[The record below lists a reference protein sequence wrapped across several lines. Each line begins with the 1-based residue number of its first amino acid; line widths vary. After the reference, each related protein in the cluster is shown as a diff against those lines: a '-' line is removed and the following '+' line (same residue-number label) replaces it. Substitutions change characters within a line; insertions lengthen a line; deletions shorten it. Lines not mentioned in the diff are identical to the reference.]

1 MSLNQSRSYWKHL
14 NSCLLAWGIVI
25 ALTACGDPES
35 ETAHKENHGH
45 ESNLLAAHSHET
57 AGVTC
62 FVCDPSKREK
72 GRLWCEEHS
81 RYEDRCWICHPELED
96 KSRLWCKEHSLY
108 EDECTLCHPELK
120 KSDTSPESSSRQS
133 GPTSSELYCSEHDVP
148 ERECGI
154 CQPGLAAALEPG
166 QSLKVRLATEASA
179 DRAGIQVER
188 PRRIETTPGV
198 DAFCEADYNR
208 NVLTRI
214 TPLTS
219 GIVTRVYRDV
229 GDRVEAGDPLVE
241 LHSVDVARA
250 RSSYLTAVID
260 LDIKKETV
268 TRKRKLAEDRIGARK
283 HLQQAEADFRVAQ
296 LALKNARQ
304 ALLNLGLS
312 SKEIAALERSEDAS
326 ALYTLRAPFDGTL
339 IDRAAVSGQAVV
351 SGEALL
357 TLADLSTRWLK
368 LSLPAD
374 HIHDIRVGQHVSVV
388 FDDLPDEVVHGE
400 LVWVDAAVD
409 PQTRLIRARAV
420 TADVHRM
427 KTGMF
432 GRARVSTGER
442 RPGVIVPSGAVQY
455 HEKNPYVFVRQAPDL
470 FALRRVTVGAT
481 RSDLTELLSGVSPD
495 EAVVGTGF
503 LVMSEFLKSRLGA
516 GCVDH

>member
-1 MSLNQSRSYWKHL
+1 MSFSQSRSYWTCL
-14 NSCLLAWGIVI
+14 NPCLLAWGIII
-25 ALTACGDPES
+25 ALTTCGDPES
-35 ETAHKENHGH
+35 KTAHKEDHGH
-45 ESNLLAAHSHET
+45 ESNVLKAHSHEA
-57 AGVTC
+57 AGETC
-62 FVCDPSKREK
+62 FMCDPSKREK
-72 GRLWCEEHS
+72 GRLWCEEHG

-96 KSRLWCKEHSLY
+96 KSRLWCREHSLY
-108 EDECTLCHPELK
+108 EDECTLCRPELK
-120 KSDTSPESSSRQS
+120 KSDSSPESSGLPS
-133 GPTSSELYCSEHDVP
+133 GPASTELYCNEHDVP

-166 QSLKVRLATEASA
+166 QSLKVRMATEASA
-179 DRAGIQVER
+179 DKAGIHVER

-198 DAFCEADYNR
+198 EAFCEADYNR
-208 NVLTRI
+208 NALTRI
-214 TPLTS
+214 TPLTA
-219 GIVTRVYRDV
+219 GIVTRVYRDA

-250 RSSYLTAVID
+250 RSSYLAAVID
-260 LDIKKETV
+260 LDIRKETV
-268 TRKRKLAEDRIGARK
+268 ARKRKLAEDRIGARK
-283 HLQQAEADFRVAQ
+283 HLQQAEANFRVAQ
-296 LALKNARQ
+296 LALKNAWQ

-326 ALYTLRAPFDGTL
+326 ALYTLRAPFGGTL
-339 IDRAAVSGQAVV
+339 IDRDAVSGQAVV

-368 LSLPAD
+368 LSLPTD
-374 HIHDIRVGQHVSVV
+374 RIHDIRVGQRVSVV

-409 PQTRLIRARAV
+409 PQTRRIRARAL
-420 TADVHRM
+420 TADVHRL

-432 GRARVSTGER
+432 GRARVSTGGR

-455 HEKNPYVFVRQAPDL
+455 YEKNPYVFVRQAPDL

-481 RSDLTELLSGVSPD
+481 RSDLTELLSGVSPE
-495 EAVVGTGF
+495 EAVVRTGF